1 MDTGTKFTARK
12 AFLPFAYIILI
23 FNIVLPIYLIVHI
36 NKRYN
41 ILNIKEAKQSFN
53 SLLLRIEKAS
63 RWSIM
68 NPAYFF
74 VRRLL
79 TAMMLTLPEENT
91 LIYLRYIFILAAS
104 HTYIIYMVAVK
115 PY

>member
-1 MDTGTKFTARK
+1 MDTDNKSTARK
-12 AFLPFAYIILI
+12 AFIPFAYIILI
-23 FNIVLPIYLIVHI
+23 FNIVLPIYLIVHM
-36 NKRYN
+36 NRRYN
-41 ILNIKEAKQSFN
+41 ILNMKEAKQSFN
-53 SLLLRIEKAS
+53 SLLLRVDKAS
-63 RWSIM
+63 RWRIM

-74 VRRLL
+74 VRRLF
-79 TAMMLTLPEENT
+79 TAMLLTLPQENT